1 MHEYEVTPTP
11 DNSAEAQAQIFSGAG
26 VARYGYSVGYD
37 SSDKQAAFPNP
48 TPLTEGLSKQQ
59 LAEAELLAEEL
70 VECADALG
78 LSADSAEA
86 LVALR
91 ESITDPDEYQLVC
104 ETMYRVG
111 VDLLRQ
117 AYRSMDEDITGG
129 SNGGTKRAR
138 KQDTDETVR
147 PAIATPQSPF
157 RWARHHPT
165 PVR

>member
-1 MHEYEVTPTP
+1 
-11 DNSAEAQAQIFSGAG
+11 
-26 VARYGYSVGYD
+26 
-37 SSDKQAAFPNP
+37 
-48 TPLTEGLSKQQ
+48 
-59 LAEAELLAEEL
+59 
-70 VECADALG
+70 ECADALG

-91 ESITDPDEYQLVC
+91 ESITDPVEYQLVC

-138 KQDTDETVR
+138 KQDTEETVR
-147 PAIATPQSPF
+147 PSLATPQSPF

-165 PVR
+165 PVRWLPRGPEAPCRRLFGARQHVPHHDRDP